1 MNINK
6 VIKRDNK
13 RNKRKNG
20 MRISGKGIFIIQ
32 DVCRKKAEK
41 IKKNKE
47 K

>member
-6 VIKRDNK
+6 ALKRDKKYNK
-13 RNKRKNG
+13 KKNG